1 MVTGCFSYTAAR
13 CDEIVRFRDTAAG
26 LNFGVCTRLECMLTA
41 AEVIVAGVIGRFVSL
56 LTLAEE
62 EFVCCCCGDKL
73 SRW

>member
-1 MVTGCFSYTAAR
+1 MVIGCFSYAAAR
-13 CDEIVRFRDTAAG
+13 CDEIVRFRDAAAG

-56 LTLAEE
+56 LAVAVEE
-62 EFVCCCCGDKL
+62 LVCCCGDKL